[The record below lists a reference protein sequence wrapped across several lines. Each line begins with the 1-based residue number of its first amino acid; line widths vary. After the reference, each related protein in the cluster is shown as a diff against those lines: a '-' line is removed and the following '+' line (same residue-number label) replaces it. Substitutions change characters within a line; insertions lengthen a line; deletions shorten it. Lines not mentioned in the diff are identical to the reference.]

1 MADIRKYFILKNNNK
16 EDKVI
21 DDVSTNV
28 STIVNVFTDGSS
40 INNGKKNM
48 CHRGGIGVYIEDTKE
63 EISEKVLGK
72 ITNNICELKACI
84 LGIKTIVKRKSN
96 HTINIYTDS
105 EYVINSITKW
115 AFNWEKNGWKRYN
128 KSQKK
133 LADIKNKELI
143 VELFNLYKENK
154 VKFIHVRAHQDKP
167 NANSP
172 QFRIW
177 YGNYMADKLAV
188 MASS

>member
-1 MADIRKYFILKNNNK
+1 MSDIRKYFLINVKKNLLSNK
-16 EDKVI
+16 LPCLTK
-21 DDVSTNV
+21 
-28 STIVNVFTDGSS
+28 VNVFTDGSS

-48 CHRGGIGVYIEDTKE
+48 YHSGGIGVYIEDTKE

-84 LGIKTIVKRKSN
+84 LGIKNIVKREGDYM
-96 HTINIYTDS
+96 INIYTDS

-133 LADIKNKELI
+133 LADIKNKDLI
-143 VELFNLYKENK
+143 VELFDLYKNNK
-154 VKFIHVRAHQDKP
+154 VRFVHVRAHQVEP
-167 NANSP
+167 NKDSP
-172 QFRIW
+172 EYKIW
-177 YGNYMADKLAV
+177 YGNYIADKLAV
-188 MASS
+188 LASSKK